1 MTNPARTWLTSGTVA
16 GLIAAATIA
25 SFAPNPA
32 AAADYDIDCKLILC
46 LPGGFPSGC
55 RDAYKHMIDR
65 LRDGKSPIGF
75 CAMND
80 GTEYEAYNIDYNIV
94 PATTSR
100 GWECPTGK
108 NLYHTSRRD
117 GDDNTTQVR
126 TFCYD
131 RAYSYGYGEER
142 FTNMTRPTRTDFE
155 VNLTVEPGTPEAF
168 SQGWQRF
175 EAGISRDRR
184 TNISFRP

>member
-1 MTNPARTWLTSGTVA
+1 MTSHNRTSFKSSAVA
-16 GLIAAATIA
+16 ALIAAAAITSIA
-25 SFAPNPA
+25 PDTA
-32 AAADYDIDCKLILC
+32 AAQNYDIDCKLILC

-55 RDAYKHMIDR
+55 RDAYRHMIDR

-80 GTEYEAYNIDYNIV
+80 GTEYDAFNIDFNIV
-94 PATTSR
+94 PATSNR

-108 NLYHTSRRD
+108 NLFHTTRRD
-117 GDDNTTQVR
+117 GNDSPRQVQ

-131 RAYSYGYGEER
+131 RAYSYGYGEQR
-142 FTNMTRPTRTDFE
+142 YTNITRPTRTDFE

-175 EAGISRDRR
+175 ETGIARDPYS
-184 TNISFRP
+184 NISYRP